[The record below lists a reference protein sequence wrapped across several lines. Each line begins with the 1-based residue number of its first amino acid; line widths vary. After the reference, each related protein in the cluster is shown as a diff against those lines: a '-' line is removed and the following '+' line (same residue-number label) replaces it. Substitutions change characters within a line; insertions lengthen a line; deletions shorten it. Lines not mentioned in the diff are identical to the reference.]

1 MPQPGKLIIISGPS
15 GSGKTT
21 IVDRLMELEK
31 DRLTTSVSA
40 TTRAP
45 REGEMNGLSYHFLTR
60 EEFRRRHHAGEF
72 LEACEVF
79 PGVWYG
85 TLRSEVAPSLE
96 AGKWVVLE
104 IDVQGA
110 EEVLKHYPDAVT
122 IFVRPRS
129 MEELERRLRGR
140 KTESDSAVKGRLE
153 TARRELEKANN
164 YQYQVINDTDRV
176 DAAVEAIRKIL
187 NELEEK
193 PKC

>member
-1 MPQPGKLIIISGPS
+1 MSHPGKLIVISGPS

-21 IVDRLMELEK
+21 IADRLMELEK
-31 DRLTTSVSA
+31 DRLTMSVSA

-45 REGEMNGLSYHFLTR
+45 REGELNGLSYHFLSR
-60 EEFRRRHHAGEF
+60 EEFRRKLHAGEF
-72 LEACEVF
+72 LEACEVY
-79 PGVWYG
+79 PGIWYG

-104 IDVQGA
+104 IDVRGA
-110 EEVLKHYPDAVT
+110 ETVLKHYPDAVT

-140 KTESDSAVKGRLE
+140 KTEGESAIKGRLD
-153 TARRELEKANN
+153 TARRELEKANS

-176 DAAVEAIRKIL
+176 DGAVEAIRKIL
-187 NELEEK
+187 NELEG
-193 PKC
+193 KC